1 MTTDVFV
8 ARVKP
13 DPRGR
18 LALSKGIEAVN
29 RLLRTAVSGFDV
41 TLKADG
47 SLTLRPMVE
56 VPANQAIKLST
67 QEWEKF
73 SELMNKPQG
82 VNAALQKAVRS
93 HQTAIIAGE
102 VVSEGSR
109 IEKSV
114 APDPVPEH
122 AETHENI
129 QVRRARRAPQL
140 MKKARKNTHKK

>member
-8 ARVKP
+8 TRVKP

-18 LALSKGIEAVN
+18 LALSKAIEAVN
-29 RLLRTAVSGFDV
+29 RLLHTAVSGFDV
-41 TLKADG
+41 LLQADG
-47 SLTLRPMVE
+47 SLMLRPMVE

-102 VVSEGSR
+102 VVSGRSR
-109 IEKSV
+109 AGKSV
-114 APDPVPEH
+114 APEQPDTPDHLQVPQAH
-122 AETHENI
+122 
-129 QVRRARRAPQL
+129 RAPQL
-140 MKKARKNTHKK
+140 SKKIRKNPYKK